1 MEILSILNRFTLS
14 FNDKI
19 LEYEYKNYFAE
30 RFIQQ
35 IRTAMLFGIIL
46 YGVFGFL
53 DYMVYSNFWKEL
65 VAVRIFFVMPV
76 FLLLFLSLLSKKCL
90 KILHSLITVG
100 ILTGGF
106 GIIAMICIIQSKGY
120 ENNTYLSGLLL
131 LAFFAFIFFRLRFLY
146 AVFSGMMIIA
156 GYEIVSVFVTKIPLK
171 TLIENNF
178 FLISTYLTGMVVNY
192 IIELDARKY
201 FLLYRR
207 LAIEKEYLTADN
219 LKLEKLANLDGLTE
233 ISNKRFFMEYLGYQ
247 WSNNIKRN
255 FLSVLMIDV
264 DYFKKFNDT
273 YGHLAGDNCL
283 KIVAKTLE
291 NEIRQSKDIVA
302 RFGGEE
308 FVILLEN
315 TDRDGA
321 METAKRIMERIKRLK
336 IRHETSEV
344 SDILTV
350 SIGIATMKPDNNKNY
365 HQLLEKADKAL
376 YEAKTSGRNRICML

>member
-1 MEILSILNRFTLS
+1 MEILSILNKFTLS

-30 RFIQQ
+30 RFLNQ
-35 IRTAMLFGIIL
+35 IRTAMIFGIIL
-46 YGVFGFL
+46 YGLFGFL
-53 DYMVYSNFWKEL
+53 DYTLYRDFWKEL
-65 VAVRIFFVMPV
+65 VAVRIFFVIPV
-76 FLLLFLSLLSKKCL
+76 FTILFLSLLVKNCF
-90 KILHSLITVG
+90 KIVHWVVTAGV
-100 ILTGGF
+100 LTGGF

-131 LAFFAFIFFRLRFLY
+131 VAFFAFTFFRLRFLY
-146 AVFSGMMIIA
+146 AVFSGFLIIA
-156 GYEIVSVFVTKIPLK
+156 GYETVSVFITPIPMK
-171 TLIENNF
+171 TLIANNF

-192 IIELDARKY
+192 IIELDTRKY

-207 LAIEKEYLTADN
+207 LSEEKEFLTADN

-247 WSNNIKRN
+247 WSNNIKRK

-321 METAKRIMERIKRLK
+321 METAKRIMERIKKLK
-336 IRHETSEV
+336 IPHETSEV